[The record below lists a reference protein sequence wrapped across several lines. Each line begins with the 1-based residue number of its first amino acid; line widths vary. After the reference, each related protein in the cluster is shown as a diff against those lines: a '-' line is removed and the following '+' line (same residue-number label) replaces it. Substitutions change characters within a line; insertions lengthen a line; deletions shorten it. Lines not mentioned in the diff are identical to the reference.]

1 VTLAPSTTGAP
12 IFTSSP
18 LPTSRTRSK
27 VTASPVATSS
37 FSILRYSP
45 SATLYC
51 LPPVTITAYI
61 YVSPLILLTQRFEI
75 MIGGWHGCMGPE
87 VTPVQLRKAGKCP
100 GGKFRVRDCTHAPAP
115 AQ

>member
-1 VTLAPSTTGAP
+1 SAVTLAPSTTGAP

-37 FSILRYSP
+37 FSIFRYSP

-61 YVSPLILLTQRFEI
+61 YVSPLILLTQRLSEI
-75 MIGGWHGCMGPE
+75 VGGWHGCSRSGG
-87 VTPVQLRKAGKCP
+87 TLLQLRKAGKCP
-100 GGKFRVRDCTHAPAP
+100 GGSSGSA
-115 AQ
+115 